1 VAHGSYIM
9 FEFNDIFVK
18 SSTMKKIQVG
28 FLVSYDY
35 ELLKNAIPQVYKES
49 DTIFLAL
56 DKDRKTWNG
65 NSFEIKEDFFQWINV
80 FDVDGKIEIYE
91 DQFYCPELTAM
102 QCEVL
107 ERKLLAEKMGVGN
120 WLIQLDADEY
130 FLDFKK
136 FVKFLKSKNHLL
148 NNPEKTPVQIS
159 PFLINLY
166 KRVEGGFLY
175 VDQATKIM
183 VATNYPDYKLGRNTR
198 KQIIYYDS
206 LILHECLSRTKEELM
221 MKFNNWGHDVDVNA
235 DSFIKKWE
243 LVNENNYKTMSDFF
257 YLEPHKWKSLEFVRG
272 STFSEI
278 FENFEKRN
286 NFRPSKFYIWKKNLG
301 QWFKHLFK

>member
-1 VAHGSYIM
+1 
-9 FEFNDIFVK
+9 
-18 SSTMKKIQVG
+18 MKKIQVG

-49 DTIFLAL
+49 DTIFLAV

-65 NSFEIKEDFFQWINV
+65 ASFAIEDDFFKWLSSI
-80 FDVDGKIEIYE
+80 DTDHKIEIYE
-91 DQFYCPELTAM
+91 ENFYRPELTAM
-102 QCEVL
+102 QCEVR
-107 ERKLLAEKMGVGN
+107 ERKMLAEKMGVGN

-130 FLDFKK
+130 FLDFKS
-136 FVKFLKSKNHLL
+136 FVVFLKSKNHLL
-148 NNPEKTPVQIS
+148 KNPQKTPVQIS

-166 KRVEGGFLY
+166 KRVDGGFLY

-183 VATNYPDYKLGRNTR
+183 VATNYPEYKLGRNTR
-198 KQIIYYDS
+198 KQIIYQDS
-206 LILHECLSRTKEELM
+206 LILHECLSRTKEELL
-221 MKFNNWGHDVDVNA
+221 MKFSNWGHDVDINV

-243 LVNENNYKTMSDFF
+243 SVNGENYKNMSDFF
-257 YLEPHKWKSLEFVRG
+257 YLEPHKWKTLEFAKG

-286 NFRPSKFYIWKKNLG
+286 DFRPSGFFIWKKNFG